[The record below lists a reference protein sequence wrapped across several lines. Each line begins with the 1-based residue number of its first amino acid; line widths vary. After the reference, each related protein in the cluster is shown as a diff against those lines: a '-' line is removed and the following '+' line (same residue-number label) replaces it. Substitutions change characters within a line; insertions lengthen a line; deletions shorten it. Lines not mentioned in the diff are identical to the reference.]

1 MLVVG
6 LLMGQLNEITLEKL
20 HGFKEQIDEGKPRE
34 HVLATTERKQGD
46 QLDAT
51 LKHHSTVINM
61 ARMLSF
67 IAFRIRTEIKNRTMK
82 YTTAPKVTNN
92 ITKTIL

>member
-46 QLDAT
+46 QLY
-51 LKHHSTVINM
+51 LP
-61 ARMLSF
+61 
-67 IAFRIRTEIKNRTMK
+67 TEILIHSGRINLVHR
-82 YTTAPKVTNN
+82 
-92 ITKTIL
+92 